1 MHSLDTYHLVLNT
14 IVVVMMPLIIWANL
28 RDVGVQSPTNTKLWR
43 EHPNFMRTSIVILA
57 LLTAYAAMELLAHFG
72 IVSAAMVD
80 IALPVIGI
88 PFLLASLVMFWFGA
102 SAVRMMVRDW
112 RAGRTET

>member
-1 MHSLDTYHLVLNT
+1 MHTLSTYDLILSS

-28 RDVGVQSPTNTKLWR
+28 RGAGAESRKNAKLWR

-57 LLTAYAAMELLAHFG
+57 LLTVFSALELLAHFG
-72 IVSAAMVD
+72 LVPGNVVD

-88 PFLLASLVMFWFGA
+88 AFLVASLVLLWFGA
-102 SAVRMMVRDW
+102 GAVRMMVRDW
-112 RAGRTET
+112 RARHSGS